1 MASKFQAITKK
12 RMENEGYLVLK
23 IMRLTTNGWPD
34 LMCLKDGKVVWIECK
49 EKNDTLKELQKFR
62 IKELIA
68 QGFEAKCLQD
78 GKGQIYPDAN

>member
-12 RMENEGYLVLK
+12 KMEDEGYLVLK
-23 IMRLTTNGWPD
+23 IMRMTTNGWPD

-62 IKELIA
+62 IKELI
-68 QGFEAKCLQD
+68 QNGFDAKCLQD
-78 GKGQIYPDAN
+78 GKGQIYPIL